1 MVLCLWVVNGLL
13 QTLSN
18 VGIVK
23 GVIVGRKQVWRVVGR
38 VESVKMV
45 VVASLVRGS
54 REILTARFSLCASY

>member
-1 MVLCLWVVNGLL
+1 MCLWVVNGLL

-23 GVIVGRKQVWRVVGR
+23 GVVVERKQVWRVVGR